1 MQGASVFAFATDDDQ
16 DDRDDQNVQE
26 IQEETAGEQWG
37 DDDAPVGEALKDI
50 LHNDENDAK
59 KDKADPEAAIV
70 NDGSAQL
77 RFADES
83 ILEYTQYIDF
93 SYLETGAVLN
103 RWSFPYSDRFFEI
116 PSSQFSV
123 KMAQGSLGLAVSA
136 FRSTRFEEQY
146 ETYLHQAGFYNLYP
160 FGYDKPTGED
170 TISGIIGMKEID
182 GRTVIAAVTCGQ
194 GYKKEWAGNMKIGKG
209 VRHQG
214 FNTGARKL
222 ERHISKYIEEN
233 GIDGDK
239 VLWITGMSRAAAIA
253 NLTAADAIQSG
264 EYDDVYAYLF
274 GVPRVTK
281 KPVKYTGIYNICG
294 QYDAVPAIPM
304 QSWGYE
310 RYGIDLY
317 TPSQEADDAFPLYA
331 LEADAVGDAL
341 DGKGYRNNPEVNYQ
355 LRLIIEFMSELFD
368 GSDDYVD
375 RFQDIMVRAVN
386 RHGDEEAMEILTDA
400 FRTLR
405 PRNKREEKRITTA
418 VDYISYIVAQHMRAD
433 QRQINDGSWDPTE
446 SLNSNLMIEHRPS
459 TYVKWV
465 FSDLYPEE
473 KFMSP
478 IESRRVTVNGK
489 VDVVVYEGDYA
500 LTGIN
505 KYGRVYSPDPDLPP
519 EISGEHSI
527 FTMRNGDET
536 IISLPNDHSYSLL
549 INADDSRDVSYLDVI
564 VTPEDLV
571 PEKVTI
577 HMIRFRNGGVVM
589 MDAVPG
595 EDLTEP
601 ELLSGNYHPV
611 SDTEYTYSPT
621 VIMRNE
627 LQATKGAFLSL
638 GTAITLIRGIVG
650 GLLLMI
656 VVCAVIGIRHR
667 RKVKSGEHEPYSNLY
682 VIIPHIICIAVSAGL
697 TQFATFFLY
706 TIPAARAQCATITMI
721 FLTLLSVRGFLRS
734 KKPMAFLIA
743 VLMGLL
749 AYCTREFFNDT
760 DFSTFSV
767 INMLAFFALIAGLTG
782 VACWTFRSQDKDSVA
797 GLGIRGKREMDA
809 AEENM
814 KKEEEKPEEKEAE
827 TEAEKPERSE
837 KEPAEKKK
845 EKKEKKKTEPKA
857 GKAKTDKPEKTEA
870 KAEKPKSGKA
880 KKAEAKAEKPE
891 ARKAKKAEAKAEKP
905 KSEKVKKEKTA
916 KKPAGKNS
924 EIQDK

>member
-1 MQGASVFAFATDDDQ
+1 MLLCILQGASVFAYATEEQQPAQEDTASEEKSGDDG
-16 DDRDDQNVQE
+16 DDGEWLDIKDLVHRD
-26 IQEETAGEQWG
+26 QEEE
-37 DDDAPVGEALKDI
+37 E
-50 LHNDENDAK
+50 
-59 KDKADPEAAIV
+59 DPEAAIV
-70 NDGSAQL
+70 NDGTATLS
-77 RFADES
+77 FADES
-83 ILEYTQYIDF
+83 PLEYCQYIDLT
-93 SYLETGAVLN
+93 YLETGAVLN

-123 KMAQGSLGLAVSA
+123 KMAQGSLGFAVSA

-170 TISGIIGMKEID
+170 TISGIIGMKEIG

-209 VRHQG
+209 YRHQG
-214 FNTGARKL
+214 FSTGARKL
-222 ERHISKYIEEN
+222 ERHISEFIEEN
-233 GIDGDK
+233 GIEGEK

-253 NLTAADAIQSG
+253 NITAADAIQSG
-264 EYDDVYAYLF
+264 EYSDVYAYLF

-281 KPVKYTGIYNICG
+281 KPVKYAGIYNICG

-317 TPSQEADDAFPLYA
+317 TPSQEADDAFPLFA
-331 LEADAVGDAL
+331 IEADVVGNAL
-341 DGKGYRNNPEVNYQ
+341 DGKGFRNNPEVNYQ

-368 GSDDYVD
+368 GSDDYVE
-375 RFQDIMVRAVN
+375 RFQDIMVRAVG
-386 RHGDEEAMEILTDA
+386 RHGDEEAMEILTEA

-405 PRNKREEKRITTA
+405 PKNKREQKRITTA

-446 SLNSNLMIEHRPS
+446 SLNSNLMLEHRPS

-473 KFMSP
+473 VFMSP
-478 IESRRVTVNGK
+478 IESRRVTINGK

-505 KYGRVYSPDPDLPP
+505 KHGRIYSPDPDLPE

-536 IISLPNDHSYSLL
+536 IVSLPNDHSYSLL
-549 INADDSRDVSYLDVI
+549 INADASRDVSYLDVI

-577 HMIRFRNGGVVM
+577 HMARFTNGGVIM

-595 EDLTEP
+595 EPLTEP
-601 ELLSGNYHPV
+601 EVFSGNYHHV
-611 SDTEYTYSPT
+611 GDTEYTYSPT

-638 GTAITLIRGIVG
+638 GTAVTMLRGILG
-650 GLLLMI
+650 GLILMLI
-656 VVCAVIGIRHR
+656 ICTIIGARHR
-667 RKVKSGEHEPYSNLY
+667 RKVKRGEHAPYSNLY
-682 VIIPHIICIAVSAGL
+682 VIIPHIICIVVAAAL
-697 TQFATFFLY
+697 TQFSTFYLF
-706 TIPAARAQCATITMI
+706 TVPAARAQCATVTMI
-721 FLTLLSVRGFLRS
+721 FITLLSIRGFLKS
-734 KKPMAFLIA
+734 KKPMAFLVAI
-743 VLMGLL
+743 LMGML
-749 AYCTREFFNDT
+749 AYCTKEFFNDT
-760 DFSTFSV
+760 DLSTFSV
-767 INMLAFFALIAGLTG
+767 INMLAYFTLIAALTAS
-782 VACWTFRSQDKDSVA
+782 ACWTFRSEEKDNLA
-797 GLGIRGKREMDA
+797 GLGKAAVNEAEASA
-809 AEENM
+809 AEEEPA
-814 KKEEEKPEEKEAE
+814 KKAEETPEELAE
-827 TEAEKPERSE
+827 EPVKGSKKTGKKTTEK
-837 KEPAEKKK
+837 KKAEKKK
-845 EKKEKKKTEPKA
+845 PEKTKSEAKTGKSKKEKA
-857 GKAKTDKPEKTEA
+857 
-870 KAEKPKSGKA
+870 
-880 KKAEAKAEKPE
+880 
-891 ARKAKKAEAKAEKP
+891 
-905 KSEKVKKEKTA
+905 A
-916 KKPAGKNS
+916 KKPAKKNS

>member
-1 MQGASVFAFATDDDQ
+1 MRKTISLLLVLLCVLQGASVFAYATEDDQ
-16 DDRDDQNVQE
+16 DDQDDQKVQE
-26 IQEETAGEQWG
+26 ITEETAGEQWG
-37 DDDAPVGEALKDI
+37 DDDAPVGEALRDLI
-50 LHNDENDAK
+50 RNDE
-59 KDKADPEAAIV
+59 KDDEPDPEAAIG
-70 NDGSAQL
+70 NDGSARL
-77 RFADES
+77 VFADES
-83 ILEYTQYIDF
+83 ILEYTQNIYF

-103 RWSFPYSDRFFEI
+103 SWSFPYSDRFFEI
-116 PSSQFSV
+116 PSSQFSD

-170 TISGIIGMKEID
+170 TISGIIGMKEIG

-209 VRHQG
+209 YRHQG
-214 FNTGARKL
+214 FSTGARKL
-222 ERHISKYIEEN
+222 ERHLADFIEKNNIE
-233 GIDGDK
+233 GDK

-253 NLTAADAIQSG
+253 NITAADAIQSG

-281 KPVKYTGIYNICG
+281 KPVKYPGIYNICG

-317 TPSQEADDAFPLYA
+317 TPSQEADDSFPLYA
-331 LEADAVGDAL
+331 LEADAVGNAL
-341 DGKGYRNNPEVNYQ
+341 DGKGFRNNPEVNYQ

-368 GSDDYVD
+368 GSDDYVE

-400 FRTLR
+400 FRTLK
-405 PRNKREEKRITTA
+405 PKNKKEQKRIMTA

-446 SLNSNLMIEHRPS
+446 SLNSNLMLEHRPS
-459 TYVKWV
+459 TYVKWA

-473 KFMSP
+473 KYMSP

-505 KYGRVYSPDPDLPP
+505 KYGRVYAPDPDVPP

-527 FTMRNGDET
+527 FAMRNGDET
-536 IISLPNDHSYSLL
+536 IVNLPNDYEYSLV
-549 INADDSRDVSYLDVI
+549 INADDSREVSYLDVI
-564 VTPEDLV
+564 VTPENLV
-571 PEKVTI
+571 PENVTI
-577 HMIRFRNGGVVM
+577 HMMRLTNGGTVM

-595 EDLTEP
+595 KPLTEP
-601 ELLSGNYHPV
+601 EVLRGNYHHV

-638 GTAITLIRGIVG
+638 GTAITLLRFIGVG
-650 GLLLMI
+650 LGVMLI
-656 VVCAVIGIRHR
+656 VCAVIGVRHR
-667 RKVKSGEHEPYSNLY
+667 RKVKKGEHAPYSNLY
-682 VIIPHIICIAVSAGL
+682 VIIPHIICIVVAAAM
-697 TQFATFFLY
+697 TQFSTFFLF
-706 TIPAARAQCATITMI
+706 TVPAVRAQCATITMI
-721 FLTLLSVRGFLRS
+721 FITLLSIRGFLRS
-734 KKPMAFLIA
+734 KKPMAFLVA
-743 VLMGLL
+743 VLMGML

-767 INMLAFFALIAGLTG
+767 INMLAYFSLIAALTG
-782 VACWTFRSQDKDSVA
+782 IACWTFRSQDKDTVA
-797 GLGIRGKREMDA
+797 GLGKMSV
-809 AEENM
+809 EEGT
-814 KKEEEKPEEKEAE
+814 EEEEA
-827 TEAEKPERSE
+827 
-837 KEPAEKKK
+837 
-845 EKKEKKKTEPKA
+845 
-857 GKAKTDKPEKTEA
+857 EA
-870 KAEKPKSGKA
+870 KAEKKPDE
-880 KKAEAKAEKPE
+880 KKAEAKAEKKPAE
-891 ARKAKKAEAKAEKP
+891 KKAKAKTDSIWICRVSSRNCWK
-905 KSEKVKKEKTA
+905 KSQRQENRWSSFSMARVYLPSTGQMNMPMRSSRHSCPVSMRQRQSQMCWTVRSILPE
-916 KKPAGKNS
+916 N
-924 EIQDK
+924 

>member
-1 MQGASVFAFATDDDQ
+1 MLLCILQGASVFAYATEEQQPSQEDTASEEKSGDDGDEEGWL
-16 DDRDDQNVQE
+16 DIKDLINPD
-26 IQEETAGEQWG
+26 QEEE
-37 DDDAPVGEALKDI
+37 E
-50 LHNDENDAK
+50 
-59 KDKADPEAAIV
+59 DPEAAIV
-70 NDGSAQL
+70 NDGTASL
-77 RFADES
+77 SFADES
-83 ILEYTQYIDF
+83 PLEYCQYIDLT
-93 SYLETGAVLN
+93 YLETGAVLN

-123 KMAQGSLGLAVSA
+123 KMAQGSLGFAVSA

-170 TISGIIGMKEID
+170 TISGIIGMKEIG

-209 VRHQG
+209 YRHQG
-214 FNTGARKL
+214 FSTGARKL
-222 ERHISKYIEEN
+222 ERHIADYVEEN
-233 GIDGDK
+233 GIEGKK
-239 VLWITGMSRAAAIA
+239 VLWITGMSRAGAIA
-253 NLTAADAIQSG
+253 NITAADAIQSG

-281 KPVKYTGIYNICG
+281 KPVKYAGIYNICG

-331 LEADAVGDAL
+331 IEADVVGNAL
-341 DGKGYRNNPEVNYQ
+341 DGKGFRNNPEVNYQ

-386 RHGDEEAMEILTDA
+386 RHDDEEAMEILTEA
-400 FRTLR
+400 FRTLK
-405 PRNKREEKRITTA
+405 PKNKREQKRITTA

-446 SLNSNLMIEHRPS
+446 SLNSNLMLEHRPS

-473 KFMSP
+473 VFMSP
-478 IESRRVTVNGK
+478 IESRRVTINGK

-505 KYGRVYSPDPDLPP
+505 KHGRVYSPDPDLPE

-527 FTMRNGDET
+527 FAMRNGDET
-536 IISLPNDHSYSLL
+536 IVSLPNDHEYSLL
-549 INADDSRDVSYLDVI
+549 INADDSRDISFLDVI

-577 HMIRFRNGGVVM
+577 HMARFTNGGVIM

-595 EDLTEP
+595 EPLTEP
-601 ELLSGNYHPV
+601 EVFSGNYHHV
-611 SDTEYTYSPT
+611 GDTEYTYSPT

-638 GTAITLIRGIVG
+638 GTAITMLRIILG
-650 GLLLMI
+650 GLAVMLT
-656 VVCAVIGIRHR
+656 VCLIIGVRHR
-667 RKVKSGEHEPYSNLY
+667 RKVKRGEHAPYSNLY
-682 VIIPHIICIAVSAGL
+682 VIIPHIICIVVAAAL
-697 TQFATFFLY
+697 TQFSTFYLY
-706 TIPAARAQCATITMI
+706 TLPAARVQCATVTML
-721 FLTLLSVRGFLRS
+721 FLTLLSIRGFLRS
-734 KKPMAFLIA
+734 KKPMAFLVA

-749 AYCTREFFNDT
+749 TYCTKEFFNDS
-760 DFSTFSV
+760 DLSTFSV
-767 INMLAFFALIAGLTG
+767 INMLAYFALIALLTG
-782 VACWTFRSQDKDSVA
+782 VACWTFRREEKDKIA
-797 GLGIRGKREMDA
+797 GLGKAAIEKDSDAEKDPAKESEETPEKSEKKSAEKR
-809 AEENM
+809 
-814 KKEEEKPEEKEAE
+814 
-827 TEAEKPERSE
+827 TEAKTEKKPSE
-837 KEPAEKKK
+837 K
-845 EKKEKKKTEPKA
+845 KA
-857 GKAKTDKPEKTEA
+857 GAKTDKPAEKKAAA
-870 KAEKPKSGKA
+870 KAEKKPA
-880 KKAEAKAEKPE
+880 KKTEKSEKKASEKKPAEKKAGAKTEKKPAEKP
-891 ARKAKKAEAKAEKP
+891 
-905 KSEKVKKEKTA
+905 KKEKTA
-916 KKPAGKNS
+916 KKTAEKNS